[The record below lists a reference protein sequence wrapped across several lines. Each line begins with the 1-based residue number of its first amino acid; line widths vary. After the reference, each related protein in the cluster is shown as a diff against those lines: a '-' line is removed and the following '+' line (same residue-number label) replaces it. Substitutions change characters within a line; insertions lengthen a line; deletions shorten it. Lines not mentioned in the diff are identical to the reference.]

1 MSCGLL
7 FMGGQRWSWFVG
19 RSEVVVNRM
28 ESFSGDSSFCRCSLF
43 IQSCIGE
50 PYPWE
55 SYPRTITKVCLSGML
70 IYREICG
77 RPSQTDLTNQQRFP
91 NKKRGSISAWFPI
104 GRAWHCMTTTLTK
117 TLRCPNTGT
126 MIDNLLSWHLWNQK
140 ITKHNMF
147 AICNLG
153 IIDELILTYK
163 QSHIQDRS

>member
-1 MSCGLL
+1 MELVCWSVRGSSKQNGEFLWRL
-7 FMGGQRWSWFVG
+7 FT
-19 RSEVVVNRM
+19 
-28 ESFSGDSSFCRCSLF
+28 FCRCSLF

-50 PYPWE
+50 PWE

-70 IYREICG
+70 IYREMCG

-147 AICNLG
+147 AICNDDYDYWWADFN
-153 IIDELILTYK
+153 I
-163 QSHIQDRS
+163 

>member
-7 FMGGQRWSWFVG
+7 FMGGGEMELVCWLVRG
-19 RSEVVVNRM
+19 RSQQNGEFLWR
-28 ESFSGDSSFCRCSLF
+28 LF
-43 IQSCIGE
+43 ILQVQSFHPE
-50 PYPWE
+50 LYW
-55 SYPRTITKVCLSGML
+55 RTKVCLSGRL
-70 IYREICG
+70 IYREMCG
-77 RPSQTDLTNQQRFP
+77 RPSQTDLPNQQRFP